1 LKKLPAHLRIP
12 FGHFRQL
19 RSNFSQQD
27 AHIVVGEKSVAFV
40 TNPHRYLLQEALG
53 EQETVTSR
61 FGAFDGVEVSVKL
74 CRVFASWAHA
84 PKVLGLVQV
93 LAAILHPPEWI
104 SVANA
109 QVISWFDR
117 SRSHHQKL
125 SFVGEGL
132 GAVSSTVVFQK
143 RRFVVNDQLGGLRQG
158 QFVSIY

>member
-1 LKKLPAHLRIP
+1 
-12 FGHFRQL
+12 
-19 RSNFSQQD
+19 
-27 AHIVVGEKSVAFV
+27 
-40 TNPHRYLLQEALG
+40 
-53 EQETVTSR
+53 
-61 FGAFDGVEVSVKL
+61 
-74 CRVFASWAHA
+74 
-84 PKVLGLVQV
+84 VLGLVQV

-104 SVANA
+104 GVANA